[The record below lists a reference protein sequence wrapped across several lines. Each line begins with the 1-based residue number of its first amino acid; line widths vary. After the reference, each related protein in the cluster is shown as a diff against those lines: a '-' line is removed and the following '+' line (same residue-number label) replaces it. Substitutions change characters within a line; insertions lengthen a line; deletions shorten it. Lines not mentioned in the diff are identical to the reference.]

1 MCDHGWDNADARVVC
16 RQLGF
21 GPSGRAY
28 KTIYYGYGAGP
39 ILLTNVSCTGIES
52 SLAECGY
59 FDTNVGDCTHSND
72 AGVICSIQ
80 TRRK

>member
-1 MCDHGWDNADARVVC
+1 MCDHGWDNADAGVVC

-21 GPSGRAY
+21 GSSGSTY
-28 KTIYYGYGAGP
+28 KSAYYGQGAEP
-39 ILLTNVSCTGIES
+39 IWLSNVSCTGIES

-59 FDTNVGDCTHSND
+59 FGTNVGDCTHSND
-72 AGVICSIQ
+72 AGVICSIH